1 MVTAAYLRNRVPTR
15 TFKERVS
22 PYEKWYGRKANLS
35 HLKVFGCVAYAHI
48 PDCQRSKLDKKAQ
61 KLMFVGYS
69 TKSKDIGCLMRK
81 PPKLS

>member
-1 MVTAAYLRNRVPTR
+1 MIAFAGLSPSYWGQAVVTAAYLRNRVPSR

-22 PYEKWYGRKANLS
+22 PYKKWYGRKANLS

-61 KLMFVGYS
+61 KYKVQR
-69 TKSKDIGCLMRK
+69 I
-81 PPKLS
+81 